1 MAMEQL
7 LKIAERT
14 EGMSDDMLAQV
25 VGQGGGGIES
35 LLAATEMKA
44 REDIRQ
50 DAQQQNMQE
59 QPPVIDQLLQRA
71 APQQQQM
78 PQQMP
83 QQMSQQV
90 AQQPLPPVGMQPDM
104 YQGDPAMAMLNQ
116 DASMP
121 PEFAGANMG
130 IAQARF
136 GGLVRKFASSSGT
149 VGGPYGVPQGYADAL
164 TQYYGYNPYEL
175 VDVQQDMY
183 VDQMPMQVDQLQL
196 LGKEYED
203 IMQKPFSR
211 EAQLAYQQFN
221 QPQQPLLSGRGAKG
235 FISPPPR
242 KGTAQDAA
250 DAAVEA
256 ARQQAASKLFSGSQ
270 LQKGTIRKDLL
281 DPNAPPGQT
290 ATAFIPQGMDVSS
303 GVIPSNTRYTDLI
316 ERQMQQTNAKINQAN
331 AQAGKPPS
339 GVVSTPTVT
348 ELARSEVFP
357 VLFQDESKPLTDAL
371 TEQPTTPGFD
381 LDSLSITKGIGRKIQ
396 AADTKR
402 LEQLTA
408 QEKAS
413 GDRLQGHLDRMKA
426 LEKDFPSRENI
437 KKRLKEQTNYGV
449 AAAFFN
455 AAGSKSPDFLTAL
468 SQGFGG
474 AAGVMQKM
482 TGQEQKEMYKH
493 AMDAYNREQQKANTQ
508 FKLDKNRSDE
518 IYREKTLL
526 QTTENNLNTLK
537 LNYANK
543 MDTERWKKID
553 MLHKLGKDAQET
565 QKLNAEQINQARDDR
580 RDAIKDWSKT
590 VNDYDDMSKSM
601 EILPKQAKLS
611 LALETG
617 YAELY
622 VPGAQMAINQGL
634 KDLVKDLSK
643 VDKQLRT
650 QANPILDDMQR
661 SAEAFRVLDQ
671 QYRDEPKEMI
681 GSRQLMR
688 KFGPELAEIA
698 NSQNPNLALKQL
710 IKRYPYLDPET
721 FTEALSL

>member
-1 MAMEQL
+1 M
-7 LKIAERT
+7 
-14 EGMSDDMLAQV
+14 
-25 VGQGGGGIES
+25 
-35 LLAATEMKA
+35 
-44 REDIRQ
+44 
-50 DAQQQNMQE
+50 
-59 QPPVIDQLLQRA
+59 
-71 APQQQQM
+71 
-78 PQQMP
+78 
-83 QQMSQQV
+83 
-90 AQQPLPPVGMQPDM
+90 
-104 YQGDPAMAMLNQ
+104 
-116 DASMP
+116 
-121 PEFAGANMG
+121 
-130 IAQARF
+130 
-136 GGLVRKFASSSGT
+136 
-149 VGGPYGVPQGYADAL
+149 
-164 TQYYGYNPYEL
+164 
-175 VDVQQDMY
+175 
-183 VDQMPMQVDQLQL
+183 
-196 LGKEYED
+196 
-203 IMQKPFSR
+203 
-211 EAQLAYQQFN
+211 
-221 QPQQPLLSGRGAKG
+221 
-235 FISPPPR
+235 
-242 KGTAQDAA
+242 
-250 DAAVEA
+250 
-256 ARQQAASKLFSGSQ
+256 
-270 LQKGTIRKDLL
+270 
-281 DPNAPPGQT
+281 
-290 ATAFIPQGMDVSS
+290 
-303 GVIPSNTRYTDLI
+303 
-316 ERQMQQTNAKINQAN
+316 
-331 AQAGKPPS
+331 
-339 GVVSTPTVT
+339 
-348 ELARSEVFP
+348 
-357 VLFQDESKPLTDAL
+357 
-371 TEQPTTPGFD
+371 
-381 LDSLSITKGIGRKIQ
+381 
-396 AADTKR
+396 
-402 LEQLTA
+402 EQLTA
-408 QEKAS
+408 QEKES

-426 LEKDFPSRENI
+426 LEKDFPSKENI

-493 AMDAYNREQQKANTQ
+493 AMDAYSREQQKANTQ

-565 QKLNAEQINQARDDR
+565 QKLNAEQINLARDDR

-622 VPGAQMAINQGL
+622 VPGAQMAVNQGL

-661 SAEAFRVLDQ
+661 SAEAFRILDKE
-671 QYRDEPKEMI
+671 YMEGGASKKEMI